1 MSEQPQVINI
11 DNVPYLVDDISDTC
25 KQMLN
30 TAQQTNAG
38 IDLLAALLNAAQKG
52 ADLNMKEAVKLLPDP
67 YAADQES
74 TEAH

>member
-38 IDLLAALLNAAQKG
+38 IDLLAALLTAAQKG
-52 ADLNMKEAVKLLPDP
+52 AELNMKEAMKLLPDP
-67 YAADQES
+67 HVADEES
-74 TEAH
+74 SEAH

>member
-38 IDLLAALLNAAQKG
+38 IDLLAALLTAAQKG
-52 ADLNMKEAVKLLPDP
+52 AELNMKEAVKLLPDP
-67 YAADQES
+67 YVADEES
-74 TEAH
+74 IEAH

>member
-38 IDLLAALLNAAQKG
+38 IDLLAALLTAAQKG
-52 ADLNMKEAVKLLPDP
+52 AELNMKEAVKLLPDP
-67 YAADQES
+67 YVADEES
-74 TEAH
+74 AEAH